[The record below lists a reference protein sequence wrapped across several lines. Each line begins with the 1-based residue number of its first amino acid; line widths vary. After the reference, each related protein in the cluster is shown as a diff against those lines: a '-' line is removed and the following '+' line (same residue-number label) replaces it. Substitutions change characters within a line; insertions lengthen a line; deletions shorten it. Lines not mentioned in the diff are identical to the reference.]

1 MSKALSIAASEALG
15 RANRLRGLTARVSIW
30 LAVIVLWLLAAALSP
45 AFLSLHQVSNVVQV
59 AAFLG
64 VVSLGQTIALL
75 VGGIDLSVGGVAT
88 LTNIVATS
96 VMLGQD
102 SRILPAIL
110 VCLLVGLTVG
120 VVNGVFVAF
129 VRVTPLI
136 STLAMNAVLFGVA
149 LLYTNG
155 APNGSSAP
163 GFAVFG
169 QGQLAGIPAS
179 TICWLVV
186 AAALAFVLSRSVFGR
201 WIYATGANETAARL
215 MGVPVRFVLVCA
227 YALSGLMATLGGLL
241 LTSYI
246 GSPSLGSGDQ
256 YLLTSVAAA
265 VVGGAALT
273 GGIGT
278 VLGAVG
284 GALFI
289 TEANSFTTVSHLST
303 GAQDVVQGAII
314 AISVLVYSWLSPSGT
329 GSRR

>member
-1 MSKALSIAASEALG
+1 MADAATTPDA
-15 RANRLRGLTARVSIW
+15 RDARLRGLAARLPIW
-30 LAVIVLWLLAAALSP
+30 LAVIALWLLAAALSP
-45 AFLSLHQVSNVVQV
+45 AFLSLTQVGNVVQV

-75 VGGIDLSVGGVAT
+75 VGGIDLSVGGVVT

-96 VMLGQD
+96 VMLGHD
-102 SRILPAIL
+102 ARILPAVLI
-110 VCLLVGLTVG
+110 CLLLGLAVG
-120 VVNGVFVAF
+120 VMNGVFVAF
-129 VRVTPLI
+129 LRVTPLI
-136 STLAMNAVLFGVA
+136 STLAMNACLFGAA

-169 QGQLAGIPAS
+169 QGHLAGIPAS
-179 TICWLVV
+179 TICWL
-186 AAALAFVLSRSVFGR
+186 AIAIALAFVLRRSTFGR
-201 WIYATGANETAARL
+201 WIYATGANGTAARL
-215 MGVPVRFVLVCA
+215 MGVPVRFVLVSA
-227 YALSGLMATLGGLL
+227 YALSGLMATFAGLL

-246 GSPSLGSGDQ
+246 GSPSLGAGNQ

-278 VLGAVG
+278 IAGAVG

-289 TEANSFTTVSHLST
+289 TEADSFTTVSHLST

-314 AISVLVYSWLSPSGT
+314 AISVLIYSWLSPSG
-329 GSRR
+329 GRAGQ